1 MLGEITFL
9 QFWLWAIVAGL
20 AGLILYILIME
31 FVREGEE

>member
-9 QFWLWAIVAGL
+9 QFWLWAIIAGL
-20 AGLILYILIME
+20 GGVILYILIME